1 MSTWSLSVS
10 LNNNVVGT
18 ISISLSFLLIR
29 MWWCHG
35 VCPSNMWL
43 NILPGYQ
50 PADQN
55 GVDTRPKPDP
65 GTQLSMDIALGV
77 RKRKAMDS
85 SVNDH
90 ESDDEDSQTAPPAH
104 DIYRSRLQKR
114 VKWLRLQISFQK
126 LSLMTPQIDR
136 IPLYG
141 VTPLSWPSLKSQV
154 CFAAHTYVPL

>member
-1 MSTWSLSVS
+1 
-10 LNNNVVGT
+10 
-18 ISISLSFLLIR
+18 
-29 MWWCHG
+29 
-35 VCPSNMWL
+35 MWL

-114 VKWLRLQISFQK
+114 VK
-126 LSLMTPQIDR
+126 
-136 IPLYG
+136 
-141 VTPLSWPSLKSQV
+141 
-154 CFAAHTYVPL
+154 